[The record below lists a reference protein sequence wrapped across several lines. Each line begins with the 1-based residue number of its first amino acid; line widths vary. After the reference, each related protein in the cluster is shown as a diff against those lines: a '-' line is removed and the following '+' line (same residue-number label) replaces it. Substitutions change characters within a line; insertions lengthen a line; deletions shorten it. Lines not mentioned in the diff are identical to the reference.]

1 MNNKDQVPITEPAP
15 LEGVRVLD
23 LCIVL
28 AGPTCGRTLA
38 QYGAEV
44 IKIDPDHRLPQLT
57 PWLDVGRGKRSISLN
72 LNKPG
77 GIEAFLKLADS
88 ADVIIEGFRKG
99 VADRLGIGYER
110 LSKRNPSLIYGSINC
125 FGHEGPWQLRP
136 GFEQN
141 AQAATGV
148 QLRNSGIPGDLNNKN
163 VKPRPATFT
172 LNDYGTG
179 ISAAFAIMLAILERN
194 KTGIGQKVEAALSY
208 TSSTITGSCN
218 IDYDGFNREE
228 IGGPG
233 ARGKDCFNRLYEC
246 SDGWIFIS
254 ASTKLERDNLKAN
267 PDFCKAIQSG
277 DIHLI
282 EKIFETKSVSDWEII
297 LNNSGI
303 PAVRNNTALDLHADP
318 YNQENEIVIKTDYE
332 YSSSDIPKD
341 QTNWGNTTWPGNPVS
356 MSGSNL
362 IDVVAPSFGADTHQ
376 VLKEI
381 GISDIDISRMVK
393 SGTIP
398 ADLPISLI

>member
-1 MNNKDQVPITEPAP
+1 
-15 LEGVRVLD
+15 
-23 LCIVL
+23 
-28 AGPTCGRTLA
+28 
-38 QYGAEV
+38 
-44 IKIDPDHRLPQLT
+44 
-57 PWLDVGRGKRSISLN
+57 
-72 LNKPG
+72 
-77 GIEAFLKLADS
+77 
-88 ADVIIEGFRKG
+88 
-99 VADRLGIGYER
+99 
-110 LSKRNPSLIYGSINC
+110 
-125 FGHEGPWQLRP
+125 
-136 GFEQN
+136 
-141 AQAATGV
+141 
-148 QLRNSGIPGDLNNKN
+148 
-163 VKPRPATFT
+163 
-172 LNDYGTG
+172 
-179 ISAAFAIMLAILERN
+179 MLAILERN

-318 YNQENEIVIKTDYE
+318 YYQENEIVIKTDYE

-381 GISDIDISRMVK
+381 GISDIDISRMVQ